1 MPFVIEVLINKIS
14 LKKRI
19 VQINNRKAI
28 IRKADFT
35 INKDNYYKVMFFRVI
50 KFLVDYEIQ
59 KNKPRLI
66 EFIKDAKITRQD
78 LKRYIKHLGKK
89 ELLYLIKSV
98 LIYEFLPK

>member
-1 MPFVIEVLINKIS
+1 
-14 LKKRI
+14 
-19 VQINNRKAI
+19 
-28 IRKADFT
+28 
-35 INKDNYYKVMFFRVI
+35 MFFRVI
-50 KFLVDYEIQ
+50 KFLPDYEIQ
-59 KNKPRLI
+59 ENKPRLI